1 MKKDLIQPKG
11 NISFSEAFDKFVEER
26 KNTISPVTLKAWTDS
41 SKAIKDYFGSI
52 KVRDIEPNLI
62 NKFAHEYVKKHGSTL
77 SKNSVIATR
86 LIHMHKFFDT
96 IVGSAIE
103 KNPVPNKPLKKF
115 FKKSDFTVTQKQYLF
130 TDAQL
135 TKIKLNIKNS
145 LSKMPIYN
153 SSAKLAVWIEAETGM
168 RPGEVQ
174 ALRFKNLVQEDGF
187 WTFRI
192 NDSWSDYIHGFNGAL
207 KARPKGYSRTVLPIS
222 QELADFIHDFKKRQC
237 KFLRERNLK
246 NKEELILLNLHDY
259 RNAANGKPLSQ
270 SGMNDMLKKIC
281 KELEINTGDDKLS
294 LYSFRHTI
302 CTKLANKTGISYPWA
317 AEKMGHSL
325 STFMKTYVGVDKD
338 VNKKMINAWL
348 N

>member
-192 NDSWSDYIHGFNGAL
+192 NDSWSDYIHGF
-207 KARPKGYSRTVLPIS
+207 
-222 QELADFIHDFKKRQC
+222 KKRQC